1 MLIYMSITKGNNI
14 MFSEKWHTRFME
26 VAKLVATWSKD
37 ESTKVGAVV
46 VGPDREIRSTGY
58 NGVVRGVDDD
68 IPERLERP
76 TKYDFFEHAERNA
89 VYNACLIGAS
99 LKGCVIYVTA
109 MPCPD
114 CARAIIQSGIKM
126 VVTHK
131 VEIDENTPTGT
142 WRDKLIY
149 SEQMFKEAGIDCLYL

>member
-1 MLIYMSITKGNNI
+1 
-14 MFSEKWHTRFME
+14 MFSDKWHKRFME
-26 VAKLVATWSKD
+26 VAELVSTWSKD
-37 ESTKVGAVV
+37 PSTKVGAIV

-58 NGVVRGVDDD
+58 NGLVRGVDDNK
-68 IPERLERP
+68 PERLERP

-99 LKGCVIYVTA
+99 LKGCVIYVTS

-126 VVTHK
+126 AVTYK
-131 VEIDENTPTGT
+131 PEFDENAPQNT
-142 WRDKLIY
+142 WRDKLVF
-149 SEQMFKEAGIDCLYL
+149 SEEMFKEAGIEYLLLPPKK

>member
-1 MLIYMSITKGNNI
+1 
-14 MFSEKWHTRFME
+14 MFSEKWHKRFME
-26 VAKLVATWSKD
+26 VAELVKTWSKD
-37 ESTKVGAVV
+37 PSTKVGAVV

-58 NGVVRGVDDD
+58 NGLVRGVDDNK
-68 IPERLERP
+68 PERLERP

-89 VYNACLIGAS
+89 VYNACLIGTS
-99 LKGCVIYVTA
+99 LKGCVIYVTS

-131 VEIDENTPTGT
+131 VTIDENSPANT

-149 SEQMFKEAGIDCLYL
+149 SEEMFKEAGIDCLYL

>member
-1 MLIYMSITKGNNI
+1 
-14 MFSEKWHTRFME
+14 MFSEKWHKRFME
-26 VAKLVATWSKD
+26 VAELVKTWSKD
-37 ESTKVGAVV
+37 PSTKVGAVV

-58 NGVVRGVDDD
+58 NGLVRGVDDNK
-68 IPERLERP
+68 PERMERP

-126 VVTHK
+126 VVTRK
-131 VEIDENTPTGT
+131 VTIDEKSPANT
-142 WRDKLIY
+142 WRDKLAY
-149 SEQMFKEAGIDCLYL
+149 SEEMFKEAGIDCLYL

>member
-1 MLIYMSITKGNNI
+1 
-14 MFSEKWHTRFME
+14 MFSEKWHQRFME
-26 VAKLVATWSKD
+26 VAELVKTWSKD
-37 ESTKVGAVV
+37 PSTKVGAVV

-58 NGVVRGVDDD
+58 NGLVRGVDDNK
-68 IPERLERP
+68 PERLERP

-99 LKGCVIYVTA
+99 LKGCIIYVTS

-131 VEIDENTPTGT
+131 VEIDENSPVNT
-142 WRDKLIY
+142 WRDKLAY
-149 SEQMFKEAGIDCLYL
+149 SEEMFKEAGVDCLYL

>member
-1 MLIYMSITKGNNI
+1 
-14 MFSEKWHTRFME
+14 MFSNKWHYRFME
-26 VAKLVATWSKD
+26 LAFLISTWSKD
-37 ESTKVGAVV
+37 PSTKTGAVV
-46 VGPDREIRSTGY
+46 VGPDREIRATGY
-58 NGVVRGVDDD
+58 NGLVRGVDDD
-68 IPERLERP
+68 IKERMERP

-114 CARAIIQSGIKM
+114 CARAIIQSGIKE

-131 VEIDENTPTGT
+131 VKIDANSPTGT
-142 WRDKLIY
+142 WRDKLVY
-149 SEQMFKEAGIDCLYL
+149 SEQMFAEAGIKCLYL

>member
-1 MLIYMSITKGNNI
+1 
-14 MFSEKWHTRFME
+14 MFSEKWHKRFME
-26 VAKLVATWSKD
+26 VAELVKTWSKD
-37 ESTKVGAVV
+37 PSTKVGAVV

-58 NGVVRGVDDD
+58 NGLVRGVDDNK
-68 IPERLERP
+68 PERLERP

-99 LKGCVIYVTA
+99 LKGCVIYVTS

-131 VEIDENTPTGT
+131 VTIDENSPANT

-149 SEQMFKEAGIDCLYL
+149 SEEMFKEAGVDCLYL

>member
-1 MLIYMSITKGNNI
+1 
-14 MFSEKWHTRFME
+14 MFSEKWHKRFME
-26 VAKLVATWSKD
+26 VAELVKTWSKD
-37 ESTKVGAVV
+37 PSTKVGAVV

-58 NGVVRGVDDD
+58 NGLVRGVDDNK
-68 IPERLERP
+68 PERLERP
-76 TKYDFFEHAERNA
+76 TKYDCFEHAERNA

-99 LKGCVIYVTA
+99 LKGCVIYVTS

-131 VEIDENTPTGT
+131 VTIDENSPANT

-149 SEQMFKEAGIDCLYL
+149 SEEMFKEAGIDCLYL

>member
-1 MLIYMSITKGNNI
+1 
-14 MFSEKWHTRFME
+14 MFSNKWHNRFME
-26 VAKLVATWSKD
+26 VAELVASWSKD
-37 ESTKVGAVV
+37 TSTKVGAVV

-126 VVTHK
+126 VVTK
-131 VEIDENTPTGT
+131 QLPPIDENTPKGT
-142 WRDKLIY
+142 WRDKVVY
-149 SEQMFKEAGIDCLYL
+149 SEQMFNEAGVECLFL

>member
-1 MLIYMSITKGNNI
+1 
-14 MFSEKWHTRFME
+14 MFSDKWHNRFME
-26 VAKLVATWSKD
+26 MAELVATWSKD
-37 ESTKVGAVV
+37 TSTKVGAIV
-46 VGPDREIRSTGY
+46 VGEDREIRSTGY

-126 VVTHK
+126 VVTK
-131 VEIDENTPTGT
+131 QLPPIDENTPKGT
-142 WRDKLIY
+142 WRDKVIY
-149 SEQMFKEAGIDCLYL
+149 SEQMFKEAGVKCIFL

>member
-1 MLIYMSITKGNNI
+1 
-14 MFSEKWHTRFME
+14 MFSEKWHYRFME
-26 VAKLVATWSKD
+26 VAELVKTWSKD
-37 ESTKVGAVV
+37 MSTKVGAVV

-58 NGVVRGVDDD
+58 NGVVRGVEDD

-126 VVTHK
+126 VVTRK
-131 VEIDENTPTGT
+131 VEIDENSPTGT
-142 WRDKLIY
+142 WRDKLVY
-149 SEQMFKEAGIDCLYL
+149 SEQMFREAGIECITLEQK